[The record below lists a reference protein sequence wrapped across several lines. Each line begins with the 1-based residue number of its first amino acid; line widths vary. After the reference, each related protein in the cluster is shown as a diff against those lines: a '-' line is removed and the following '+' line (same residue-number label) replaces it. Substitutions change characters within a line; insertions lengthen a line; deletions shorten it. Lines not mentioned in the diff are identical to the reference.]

1 MRKLMINTI
10 LAAALSAGSFL
21 AIAAEP
27 QAAAQTQIVA
37 TIDQP
42 RVNINTADIETLA
55 RELNG
60 IGAAKARAIV
70 EYREENGSFASV
82 DELIEV
88 KGIGVAIMEKNR
100 KRPVNP
106 S

>member
-1 MRKLMINTI
+1 M
-10 LAAALSAGSFL
+10 AAALSAGSFL

-88 KGIGVAIMEKNR
+88 KGIGVAIMEKNLH
-100 KRPVNP
+100 KLTVE
-106 S
+106 

>member
-21 AIAAEP
+21 TIAAEP

-88 KGIGVAIMEKNR
+88 KGIGVAIMEKNLH
-100 KRPVNP
+100 KLTVE
-106 S
+106 

>member
-21 AIAAEP
+21 AVAAEP

-88 KGIGVAIMEKNR
+88 KGIGVAIMEKNLH
-100 KRPVNP
+100 KLTVE
-106 S
+106 

>member
-27 QAAAQTQIVA
+27 QVAAQTQIVA

-88 KGIGVAIMEKNR
+88 KGIGVAIMEKNLH
-100 KRPVNP
+100 KLTVE
-106 S
+106 

>member
-1 MRKLMINTI
+1 MINTI

-88 KGIGVAIMEKNR
+88 KGIGVAIMEKNLH
-100 KRPVNP
+100 KLTVE
-106 S
+106 

>member
-60 IGAAKARAIV
+60 IGAAKA
-70 EYREENGSFASV
+70 
-82 DELIEV
+82 
-88 KGIGVAIMEKNR
+88 
-100 KRPVNP
+100 
-106 S
+106 

>member
-27 QAAAQTQIVA
+27 QAVAQTQIVA

-88 KGIGVAIMEKNR
+88 KGIGVAIMEKNLH
-100 KRPVNP
+100 KLTVE
-106 S
+106 

>member
-88 KGIGVAIMEKNR
+88 KGIGVAIMEKNLH
-100 KRPVNP
+100 KLTVE
-106 S
+106 

>member
-88 KGIGVAIMEKNR
+88 KGIGVAIMEKNLHELT
-100 KRPVNP
+100 VE
-106 S
+106 